1 MLVMNED
8 LARVALR
15 TVQRIGASYAD
26 VRYVNIE
33 SESLHVK
40 KGVAEEIRK
49 RSLAGIGV
57 RAIAK
62 GAWGFAGTTVLKRTS
77 VVETAKKAY
86 KVACASARAKK
97 TDVKLSPTPP
107 RRARYSTPIKK
118 DPFKISLQEKLDA
131 LKTAERNAAAESSDL
146 IKTSSSFFRAHRER
160 KIFLSSEGAD
170 IDQTIVWCGGGVS
183 ATAIRNGDVQVR
195 SYPASFRGNF
205 NTAGYEFFEALDLAG
220 HASET
225 AREAI
230 QLLSAEKCPST
241 VTTLLISGD
250 QLALQVH
257 ESCGHPTELDR
268 ALGTEADY
276 AGTSFLTTDK
286 LGSFRYGSPQ
296 VNINADATAPGGL
309 GTFGF
314 DDEGVEAKNVP
325 LIKEGIFVNYQSS
338 RETAALL
345 NLPEGSSGGMRA
357 DSPLAMPI
365 VRMTNINL
373 LPGDWKV
380 EELIRDTQEGIL
392 MLTNKSWSIDDRR
405 LNFQFGTEAAWL
417 IKNGSKEHMIKQATY
432 TGITHQFWGSCDAVS
447 KDDWHMHGTPTC
459 GKGVPGQVMYVGHGV
474 STARFRNVRVGIA

>member
-1 MLVMNED
+1 MNED
-8 LARVALR
+8 LARIALR
-15 TVQRIGASYAD
+15 TAQKLGASYVD

-33 SESLHVK
+33 SENLHVK
-40 KGVAEEIRK
+40 KGVAEEIRN
-49 RSLAGIGV
+49 RNLAGIGV
-57 RAIAK
+57 RAIAR
-62 GAWGFAGTTVLKRTS
+62 GAWGFAGTTVLKRAS
-77 VVETAKKAY
+77 IVDIAKKAY
-86 KVACASARAKK
+86 KVACASARAKRA
-97 TDVKLSPTPP
+97 DVKLSPTP
-107 RRARYSTPIKK
+107 AKKAKYSTPIRK
-118 DPFKISLQEKLDA
+118 DPFKISLNEKLDT
-131 LKTAERNAAAESSDL
+131 LKTAERIAAAESKEL

-160 KIFLSSEGAD
+160 KLFLSSEGGE
-170 IDQTIVWCGGGVS
+170 IDQKIVWCGGGVS
-183 ATAIRNGDVQVR
+183 ATAIKNGDVQVR

-205 NTAGYEFFEALDLAG
+205 NTAGYEFFESLDLAG

-225 AREAI
+225 AREAV
-230 QLLSAEKCPST
+230 QLLSADKCPST
-241 VTTLLISGD
+241 TTTLLIDGD

-286 LGSFRYGSPQ
+286 LGSFRYGSPK
-296 VNINADATAPGGL
+296 VSISADATTPGGL
-309 GTFGF
+309 GTFGY
-314 DDEGVEAKNVP
+314 DDEGVPAKNVP
-325 LIKEGIFVNYQSS
+325 LIKEGVLVNYQSS

-373 LPGDWKV
+373 LPGDRKV

-392 MLTNKSWSIDDRR
+392 MSTNKSWSIDDRR

-417 IKNGSKEHMIKQATY
+417 IKNGSKERMIKQATY

-447 KDDWHMHGTPTC
+447 NDDWHMHGTPTC

>member
-1 MLVMNED
+1 MSED

-15 TVQRIGASYAD
+15 TVQKLGASYAD
-26 VRYVNIE
+26 VRYVKIE

-40 KGVAEEIRK
+40 KGVPEEIRK

-62 GAWGFAGTTVLKRTS
+62 GAWGFAGTTILKRAS
-77 VVETAKKAY
+77 AVDIARKAY

-97 TDVKLSPTPP
+97 IDVKLSPTP
-107 RRARYSTPIKK
+107 ARKAKYSTPIRK
-118 DPFKISLQEKLDA
+118 DPFKVSLEEKVDA
-131 LKTAERNAAAESSDL
+131 LKTAERIAAGESKEL

-160 KIFLSSEGAD
+160 KLFLSSEGAN
-170 IDQTIVWCGGGVS
+170 IGQTIVWCGGGVS
-183 ATAIRNGDVQVR
+183 ATAIRSGDVQIR

-205 NTAGYEFFEALDLAG
+205 NTAGYEFFESLDLAG
-220 HASET
+220 HAPET
-225 AREAI
+225 AKEAV
-230 QLLSAEKCPST
+230 QLLSAEKCPA
-241 VTTLLISGD
+241 TTTALITAGD

-286 LGSFRYGSPQ
+286 LGTFRYGSPK
-296 VNINADATAPGGL
+296 VNISADATAPGGL
-309 GTFGF
+309 GAFGY
-314 DDEGVEAKNVP
+314 DDEGVPAKNVP
-325 LIKEGIFVNYQSS
+325 LIKEGVFVNYQSS
-338 RETAALL
+338 RETAAHL
-345 NLPEGSSGGMRA
+345 NLREGSSGGMRA

-380 EELIRDTQEGIL
+380 EELIRDTQDGIL

-417 IKNGSKEHMIKQATY
+417 IKNGSKERMIKQATY

-447 KDDWHMHGTPTC
+447 TDDWHMHGTPTC

-474 STARFRNVRVGIA
+474 STARFRDVRVGIA